1 MTIFQVL
8 LIGGPLFF
16 IAGIL
21 VLKFRNTASKRATS
35 AQRSVYG
42 YGRFGDNQVRGST
55 PDQVGAVGAFWIL
68 GGAIAT
74 IIALVHLL
82 K

>member
-35 AQRSVYG
+35 AQRSVDG
-42 YGRFGDNQVRGST
+42 YGRFGDNQVRVPHQPKSGPSVRSGSSGEQSRRSSPSYT
-55 PDQVGAVGAFWIL
+55 Y
-68 GGAIAT
+68 
-74 IIALVHLL
+74 
-82 K
+82 

>member
-16 IAGIL
+16 IEGIL

-35 AQRSVYG
+35 AQRSVDG